1 MFREL
6 NLKDDTVNFFLN
18 VLDIAKYFNIKNN
31 DTHCTING
39 FQSLNMRRFFPDI
52 FIDNFLPSDI
62 KAKQLK
68 HIHLI
73 EYFKEG
79 YQLEHDHTE
88 TGEAYSFIIY
98 LNDSD
103 GDTVLYLDENKKNVK
118 PVKNKMIIFESRIR
132 HEALVSNKNKKI
144 AVGAIYN
151 D

>member
-1 MFREL
+1 MFREF
-6 NLKDDTVNFFLN
+6 NVKEDTVDFFLN
-18 VLDIAKYFNIKNN
+18 VLDIAKYFNIKDDNN
-31 DTHCTING
+31 CTKNG

-52 FIDNFLPSDI
+52 FIENFLPSDI

-73 EYFKEG
+73 EYFKNG
-79 YQLEHDHTE
+79 YQIEHDHIE
-88 TGEAYSFIIY
+88 TGETYSFIIY

-103 GDTVLYLDENKKNVK
+103 GDTVLYLDKTKKNVK
-118 PVKNKMIIFESRIR
+118 PKKNKMIIFESSIR
-132 HEALVSNKNKKI
+132 HEALISNKNKKV